1 MHTDLETV
9 VINPPYNVGALFKSA
24 PSSPDVNVH
33 NRSVSEVFEQRLE
46 SITNQKWESDQE
58 NAFFVGDLGEVVR
71 QHIRWKSLLPRIE
84 PFYGKLWV
92 HHGCYC
98 Q

>member
-9 VINPPYNVGALFKSA
+9 VINHPYNVGALFKSV
-24 PSSPDVNVH
+24 PSSPDVDVH
-33 NRSVSEVFEQRLE
+33 NRSVSEVFQERLE
-46 SITNQKWESDQE
+46 SITSQKWESDQE
-58 NAFFVGDLGEVVR
+58 NAFFVGDLGDVVR

-84 PFYGKLWV
+84 PFYGKLKV
-92 HHGCYC
+92 HGCY